1 MYGSGL
7 DNTSDVVVTA
17 RGQPCVNGGS
27 LGSSGPPQVYIEEM
41 QLLLLTL
48 LMLTSPPAQA
58 GDCEGPEDCG
68 LAETVIPDFAL
79 VDENTRSATSGRTIS
94 RDELLGEVLLIYWAQ
109 AT

>member
-1 MYGSGL
+1 MYGSAL
-7 DNTSDVVVTA
+7 DDTSDVVVTA
-17 RGQPCVNGGS
+17 RRQPCVNGGS
-27 LGSSGPPQVYIEEM
+27 LGRSVTPQVYNETM

-48 LMLTSPPAQA
+48 LMLLSPLAQA
-58 GDCEGPEDCG
+58 GDCEGPDDCG

-79 VDENTRSATSGRTIS
+79 VDENTRSSTSGRTIS

>member
-1 MYGSGL
+1 M
-7 DNTSDVVVTA
+7 
-17 RGQPCVNGGS
+17 
-27 LGSSGPPQVYIEEM
+27 
-41 QLLLLTL
+41 LLLTL

-94 RDELLGEVLLIYWAQ
+94 RDEFCDEGNALLVQDKEGGAILFAALIIGGQ
-109 AT
+109 AL